1 MKIYFKTRQDARE
14 FASKANKKAPTTK
27 DQMVNKWAVKL

>member
-1 MKIYFKTRQDARE
+1 MKIYFKTRTQARQ

-27 DQMVNKWAVKL
+27 DQLVNRWAVAI